1 MLRSND
7 AVRKFAANTSSKGTK
22 SVRAEDYETA
32 ETLFRGGGEMGALL
46 RSLDWSQTPL
56 GTVETWSDNLKTA
69 VQILLTELDRAKP
82 TETTPREDDP
92 QPDSA
97 ALVTVHLAA
106 QLNAFCIKLTDALR
120 PLTDATEILEVA
132 ACILGE
138 ALEATRVI
146 YTEVV
151 SGEQE
156 VIVHYN
162 YTNGVAPLSGRY
174 RLENYRRNLATDHQ
188 SGRTQVVTDIPNNPG
203 YTDAEKAKYDAIDI
217 AAHIDVPLIK
227 NNQFVALL
235 AVHQSTPRQWT
246 EIEVKQVEE
255 TAERTWAAVERA
267 RAEAALRE
275 SEAKYR
281 MLFESIDEGYFIADV
296 IFDADDRPIDV
307 FYLEANPAVKRI
319 TGLDLAGRSLREID
333 PNYESAWWEAYGR
346 VAQTGIAERQE
357 LYTQPLDSWF
367 NFYTFKIGD
376 ADSRR
381 VGCVFQDI
389 TQRKRTEQALR
400 DSEQRYRMLFDSID
414 EGFCVCEL
422 MVDETGKPYDHRVL
436 EVNPAFEILTGLQ
449 QVTGKAVSELIPTL
463 EPFWLETYARVVRT
477 GESTR
482 FESYLQALNCWFDV
496 YVTPINAPQ
505 GQQFAV
511 LFRDITDRTRATL
524 NAEFL
529 ATVRDDLAEI
539 TEVGD
544 IVQMVG
550 DRLHRYLN
558 ISSCA
563 FVEINERAD
572 EAVIHYHWHQT
583 DIPSLV
589 GVYALPQFVAEE
601 FLHMAQAGQPIVVR
615 NVATDPRIVDSGK
628 YAALSIGAEL
638 NIPLIRDGEWKFS
651 LTVFHPVPYDWRDDE
666 IALMQELASRIW
678 TKLERARTEAALRES
693 EQRFRLMADAVPQ
706 IIWITDTEGRVE
718 FFNKQWSDYTGVPY
732 EPTTAAEVAANFV
745 HPDDGDRTIAAFNE
759 ARRTGGIFSVE
770 HRIRSAAGTYRWFL
784 VRAEP
789 YRDSQTGEIIR
800 WFGAS
805 IDIHDRK
812 QAEEQL
818 REREQRLTIATE
830 AAQLGI
836 FEWKVPED
844 ITVWEND
851 RMYELFGLQPTDSSV
866 SGQEF
871 FENYL
876 HPDDARAFTD
886 KLTEAMQTS
895 SLRQAHYRIRRRD
908 GTVRWIEVNGQF
920 EFADDGSP
928 LRFIGVNADITDPK
942 QAEAELRGSEARYR
956 LLAEAIPQF
965 VWITDASGH
974 NEYVNQRFCDYT
986 GLTVEQMHGLNWL
999 SIIHPDDLEMTHER
1013 WLAAVNSG
1021 QFYEIEYRFRRHDGS
1036 YRWFLGQGIPLKDE
1050 QGRIRQ
1056 WFGTCTDVEPQKQ
1069 IEQARLQ
1076 LLEQEQAAREQAEN
1090 ANRIKDEFLAV
1101 LSHELRSPL
1110 NPILGWSKLLRNGKL
1125 DSTRTA
1131 HALET
1136 IERNA
1141 ELQVQ
1146 LIDDLLDISRI
1157 LRGKLVLTVAP
1168 VDLSFVISAAL
1179 ETVRLA
1185 AEAKS
1190 LQIHTFIS
1198 PIIGTVNGDA
1208 GRLQQVVWNLLSNAV
1223 KFTPIGGHITIDLS
1237 SVGTNA
1243 QIQIKDTGKGIKP
1256 NFLPYIFEHF
1266 RQEDGATTRKF
1277 GGLGLGLAIARQIVE
1292 LHGGQISVNS
1302 PGEGQGATFT
1312 VQIPLAPQSNELP
1325 SPKSAAVA
1333 VEEGLQGIRIL
1344 VVDDELDSR
1353 EFVAFVLEQAGAIV
1367 TTATSGH
1374 EALQALALTKP
1385 DILLSDVGMPEMD
1398 GYTLLR
1404 QIRAWEAK
1412 QGETE
1417 TPIRAIAL
1425 TAYAGEVNQQQA
1437 LAAGFQSHLSK
1448 PVSPEILIDAVNRCN

>member
-1 MLRSND
+1 M
-7 AVRKFAANTSSKGTK
+7 
-22 SVRAEDYETA
+22 RAEDYETA
-32 ETLFRGGGEMGALL
+32 EILFRGGGEMGSLL

-56 GTVETWSDNLKTA
+56 GTVETWSDNLKIA
-69 VQILLTELDRAKP
+69 VQILLTELDRAKS
-82 TETTPREDDP
+82 TETTPREADP
-92 QPDSA
+92 QPDSS
-97 ALVTVHLAA
+97 ALATVHLAA

-132 ACILGE
+132 AHILGE

-156 VIVHYN
+156 VIVHCN

-174 RLENYRRNLATDHQ
+174 RLENYRRNLTTDHQ

-246 EIEVKQVEE
+246 ELEVKQVEE

-296 IFDADDRPIDV
+296 IFDAGDRPIDV

-346 VAQTGIAERQE
+346 VVQTGIAERQE
-357 LYTQPLDSWF
+357 LYTEPLDSWF
-367 NFYTFKIGD
+367 SFYTFKIGD

-400 DSEQRYRMLFDSID
+400 DSEQRYRTLFDSID
-414 EGFCVCEL
+414 EAFCVCEL

-449 QVTGKAVSELIPTL
+449 QVTGKAASELIPTL
-463 EPFWLETYARVVRT
+463 KPFWLETYAHVVRT

-482 FESYLQALNCWFDV
+482 FESYLQVLNCWFDV

-511 LFRDITDRTRATL
+511 LFRDITDRTWATL

-563 FVEINERAD
+563 FVEINERAN
-572 EAVIHYHWHQT
+572 EAVIYHHWHQT

-589 GVYALPQFVAEE
+589 GVYVLPQFVAEE
-601 FLHMAQAGQPIVVR
+601 FLHTAQAGQPIVVR

-628 YAALSIGAEL
+628 YAALNIGAEL

-678 TKLERARTEAALRES
+678 TKLERARAEATLRES

-706 IIWITDTEGRVE
+706 IVWITDAEGRVE

-745 HPDDGDRTIAAFNE
+745 HPNDGDRTMAAFNE
-759 ARRTGGIFSVE
+759 ARRTGGVFSVE

-812 QAEEQL
+812 QAEDAL
-818 REREQRLTIATE
+818 RQSE
-830 AAQLGI
+830 ARFRRI
-836 FEWKVPED
+836 FECEMVPMGIYTPAGGIVEANNSLLNLIGYTRQELETGQISWQALTPPEYQALDEIAVNEVATKGVSTPYEKV
-844 ITVWEND
+844 
-851 RMYELFGLQPTDSSV
+851 
-866 SGQEF
+866 
-871 FENYL
+871 YL
-876 HPDDARAFTD
+876 H
-886 KLTEAMQTS
+886 K
-895 SLRQAHYRIRRRD
+895 
-908 GTVRWIEVNGQF
+908 NGRKIPILIGAALLL
-920 EFADDGSP
+920 EDGSS
-928 LRFIGVNADITDPK
+928 GVFFAIDLSERK
-942 QAEAELRGSEARYR
+942 KVEAELRDSETRYR

-965 VWITDASGH
+965 VWITDAAGH

-986 GLTVEQMHGLNWL
+986 GLTAEQMHGLDWL
-999 SIIHPDDLEMTHER
+999 SIIHPDDLERTRDR

-1056 WFGTCTDVEPQKQ
+1056 WFGTCTDIEPQKQ

-1141 ELQVQ
+1141 QLQVQ

-1256 NFLPYIFEHF
+1256 GFLPYIFEHF

-1292 LHGGQISVNS
+1292 LHGGQISVNT

-1367 TTATSGH
+1367 TTAASGY
-1374 EALQALALTKP
+1374 EALQALTLTKP

-1412 QGETE
+1412 PGETE

-1437 LAAGFQSHLSK
+1437 LAAGFQFHLSK

>member
-1 MLRSND
+1 
-7 AVRKFAANTSSKGTK
+7 
-22 SVRAEDYETA
+22 
-32 ETLFRGGGEMGALL
+32 MGALL

-56 GTVETWSDNLKTA
+56 GTVEAWSDNLKTA

-82 TETTPREDDP
+82 TETTTREADP
-92 QPDSA
+92 QPDSS

-132 ACILGE
+132 ARILGE

-156 VIVHYN
+156 VIVHCN

-174 RLENYRRNLATDHQ
+174 RLENYRRNLTADHQ

-246 EIEVKQVEE
+246 ELEVKQVEE

-267 RAEAALRE
+267 RAEAALRD

-296 IFDADDRPIDV
+296 IFDPDNRPIDV

-357 LYTQPLDSWF
+357 LYTEPLDSWF
-367 NFYTFKIGD
+367 SFYTFKIGD

-381 VGCVFQDI
+381 VGCVFQNI

-400 DSEQRYRMLFDSID
+400 DSEQRYRTLFDSID
-414 EGFCVCEL
+414 EGFCVCDL
-422 MVDETGKPYDHRVL
+422 LVDETGKPYDHRVL

-529 ATVRDDLAEI
+529 ATVRDGLAEI

-572 EAVIHYHWHQT
+572 EAVIHHHWHQT

-615 NVATDPRIVDSGK
+615 NVATDSRIVDSGK

-638 NIPLIRDGEWKFS
+638 NIPLIRDGEWEFS

-678 TKLERARTEAALRES
+678 TKLERARTEAALRKS

-706 IIWITDTEGRVE
+706 IVWITDTEGRVE
-718 FFNKQWSDYTGVPY
+718 FFNRQWSDYTGVPY

-759 ARRTGGIFSVE
+759 ARRTGGVFSVE

-812 QAEEQL
+812 QVEDAL
-818 REREQRLTIATE
+818 RQSE
-830 AAQLGI
+830 ARFRRI
-836 FEWKVPED
+836 FECEMVPMGIYTPAGDIVEANNALLNLIGYTRQELEAGQINWQALTPPEYQALDGIAVNEVVTKGVSTPYEKV
-844 ITVWEND
+844 
-851 RMYELFGLQPTDSSV
+851 
-866 SGQEF
+866 
-871 FENYL
+871 YL
-876 HPDDARAFTD
+876 H
-886 KLTEAMQTS
+886 K
-895 SLRQAHYRIRRRD
+895 
-908 GTVRWIEVNGQF
+908 NGRKIPILIGAALLL
-920 EFADDGSP
+920 EDGSS
-928 LRFIGVNADITDPK
+928 GVFFAIDLSERK
-942 QAEAELRGSEARYR
+942 RAEAELRDSETRYR

-965 VWITDASGH
+965 VWITDAAGH

-986 GLTVEQMHGLNWL
+986 GLTAEQMHSLNWL
-999 SIIHPDDLEMTHER
+999 SIIHPDDLERTHDR
-1013 WLAAVNSG
+1013 WLAAVDSG

-1056 WFGTCTDVEPQKQ
+1056 WFGTCTNIEPQKQ
-1069 IEQARLQ
+1069 IEQARLR

-1110 NPILGWSKLLRNGKL
+1110 NPILGWSRLLRNGKL

-1141 ELQVQ
+1141 QLQVQ

-1256 NFLPYIFEHF
+1256 DFLPYIFEHF

-1292 LHGGQISVNS
+1292 LHGGQISVDS

-1333 VEEGLQGIRIL
+1333 VEGGLQGIRIL

-1367 TTATSGH
+1367 TTAASGH
-1374 EALQALALTKP
+1374 EALQTLTLTKP

-1398 GYTLLR
+1398 GYTLLQ